1 MFFSN
6 SIDSAVLAI
15 APKVGAIGL
24 LLVASGLALLGL
36 TLRFWSSARPE
47 PVALA
52 PLEIMS
58 DRRYQKATESERS
71 AMVDSV
77 RDLVAAAPH
86 GEARRT
92 TSPTPRNSGTT
103 SPARI
108 PAAEQSARRAPI
120 DPLIK

>member
-1 MFFSN
+1 MFLGA
-6 SIDSAVLAI
+6 DSAVLAI

-24 LLVASGLALLGL
+24 LLIASGLALVGL

-58 DRRYQKATESERS
+58 DRRYKKATDSERS
-71 AMVDSV
+71 AMVESV
-77 RDLVAAAPH
+77 RGLVSAAPH
-86 GEARRT
+86 GEGRRT
-92 TSPTPRNSGTT
+92 AGSTPINSGTT
-103 SPARI
+103 SSSRNSVG
-108 PAAEQSARRAPI
+108 EQPTRRAPI

>member
-1 MFFSN
+1 M
-6 SIDSAVLAI
+6 ILVADSAVLAI

-24 LLVASGLALLGL
+24 LLVACGLALVGL

-47 PVALA
+47 PLALA

-58 DRRYQKATESERS
+58 DRRYNKATENERS

-77 RDLVAAAPH
+77 RGLVSAQVRGA
-86 GEARRT
+86 ARRT
-92 TSPTPRNSGTT
+92 AGSMPRKPRITSPSRYPS
-103 SPARI
+103 
-108 PAAEQSARRAPI
+108 AEQPTRRAPI

>member
-1 MFFSN
+1 MFVSN
-6 SIDSAVLAI
+6 SIDSVVLAI

-24 LLVASGLALLGL
+24 LLVASGLALVGL

-47 PVALA
+47 PVSLA

-58 DRRYQKATESERS
+58 DRRFRMATESERS

-86 GEARRT
+86 GVVRRMAG
-92 TSPTPRNSGTT
+92 STPRNSGTT
-103 SPARI
+103 SPSGN
-108 PAAEQSARRAPI
+108 PAAEQPARRAPI

>member
-1 MFFSN
+1 M
-6 SIDSAVLAI
+6 IVAVLTDYAVLAI

-24 LLVASGLALLGL
+24 LLVAAGLALVGL

-47 PVALA
+47 SLALA

-58 DRRYQKATESERS
+58 DRRYKKATENERS

-77 RDLVAAAPH
+77 RGLVSAAPRVA
-86 GEARRT
+86 ARRT
-92 TSPTPRNSGTT
+92 VGSTPRNPGTT
-103 SPARI
+103 SSSRTPTT
-108 PAAEQSARRAPI
+108 EQPVRRAPI